1 MIFIGFSPRLF
12 AESIEAA
19 MSDGFED
26 GYVNARS
33 LTGAKRAEMRKAPPA
48 ASLAGGGTISLE
60 RL

>member
-1 MIFIGFSPRLF
+1 
-12 AESIEAA
+12 